1 MLDHAAFTKVA
12 AANRNLEQGMA
23 DNRFAPA
30 GLRTFLRPASAI
42 GPIRRKMTTAIA
54 T

>member
-1 MLDHAAFTKVA
+1 MLDHAAFTTVA
-12 AANRNLEQGMA
+12 AANRNLEQGVA
-23 DNRFAPA
+23 DNRFALA
-30 GLRTFLRPASAI
+30 GFRTLLRLASTI